1 MSISEKEQQKNES
14 LSAFMDA
21 EQSDIETSQIVDA
34 LLIEPDY
41 MEKFI
46 RLQLVNDSLR
56 DQTQEPLLNS
66 NLQHRIAA
74 VLEELPAHY
83 VDESVNLKAVRTEQV
98 IRSDWFRQLLGNK
111 VVSGISVAASVMM
124 ATLFTLQ
131 HFESPGEN
139 KVNLNNNMLASSDL
153 QAPSFVQT
161 TSLIQASS
169 ELPAHLI
176 ATTAAT
182 TRSDNLK
189 QQYRWIEADP
199 ELSRQ
204 VRQYIN
210 EYETHR
216 AAYNLQPKVRAANY
230 QFSE

>member
-1 MSISEKEQQKNES
+1 MSISEKEQKNES

-41 MEKFI
+41 MERFI

-98 IRSDWFRQLLGNK
+98 LRSSWFRQLLGNK

-153 QAPSFVQT
+153 QAPSFIQT